1 MSGRFNQIRSNLLEG
16 LGISVNISRI
26 TSTIDNRSS
35 RKVIANISTIIIKKI
50 PPAPPIPP
58 VSENHEGNLAKTAGG
73 ISSDGGT
80 ILPVNKTAPVQNTE
94 NHAQISMIRGAGE
107 TGGILDTSGVGGGRP
122 TASTT

>member
-35 RKVIANISTIIIKKI
+35 RKVIANTSTIIIKKI

-58 VSENHEGNLAKTAGG
+58 VSENHEENLAKTAGG
-73 ISSDGGT
+73 ISSVGG
-80 ILPVNKTAPVQNTE
+80 IIFPVNKMPPVQNTE
-94 NHAQISMIRGAGE
+94 NHAQISMIGGTGD

-122 TASTT
+122 TATQQ